1 MRYWPFPTINS
12 FVTRTAIFTGRLVP
26 SGSVFGTAF
35 QSNFA
40 KCLCDRSSTPPPL
53 GGGAARQIASELM
66 GQLNSDGWMNLDAMI
81 KTFDA
86 Q

>member
-1 MRYWPFPTINS
+1 LSQEQPS
-12 FVTRTAIFTGRLVP
+12 SLVVWFRP
-26 SGSVFGTAF
+26 VLSLAAF

-53 GGGAARQIASELM
+53 GGGAARQIASELL